1 MLENGSKRYIQY
13 ENTYL
18 KQRRVSFMPLCK
30 IPIIDTF
37 WRKDSEYRQVK
48 KKSLKYSNQFCTL
61 QYNVVLYLN
70 KLSCS
75 ICPDIAH
82 KCIVF

>member
-48 KKSLKYSNQFCTL
+48 KPLKVFEPILYSA
-61 QYNVVLYLN
+61 
-70 KLSCS
+70 
-75 ICPDIAH
+75 I
-82 KCIVF
+82 